1 MIQRIQSLYLLI
13 STILSATLLALP
25 FAEIAKDGAVYIFSA
40 KGIVLDGVV
49 KQSGL
54 LVLIGIALIVL
65 LHLVSIFS
73 YKSRPL
79 QKKLVLFCMISLLGL
94 FGLLFYYSNFS
105 FESAKVV
112 FQTGFTFPL
121 IAIIID
127 YLAIRGINKDEAL
140 IRSIDRI
147 R

>member
-1 MIQRIQSLYLLI
+1 MIQRIQSLYLLV
-13 STILSATLLALP
+13 SAILTSALFALP
-25 FAEIAKDGAVYIFSA
+25 FAEIAKDNAIYSFSS

-54 LVLIGIALIVL
+54 LVTTVIALIVM
-65 LHLVSIFS
+65 LHLGSIFAF
-73 YKSRPL
+73 KNRIL
-79 QKKLVLFCMISLLGL
+79 QKKIVLVGMISLLGL
-94 FGLLFYYSNFS
+94 FGLVFYYSYYS
-105 FESAKVV
+105 FTGAKISL
-112 FQTGFTFPL
+112 QTGFIFPL
-121 IAIIID
+121 IAIIVD